1 MTKVLVALPTYD
13 DTSST
18 RQHIYLWGAQT
29 DRIQIVP
36 STRGISALC
45 WCFNWL
51 YTRALNDKT
60 YDYFLLLHADIIPIN
75 PPHWVGKMISEAD
88 RVGADILSIVSPLK
102 SSEGLTSTALVS
114 DQHPQG
120 RRVTMFECVKQLPET
135 FTDRELIEAFGWQNE
150 THVQIRVNT
159 GCMLLDLRRKREL
172 FEQMHF
178 RTHDNIIKR
187 DGKFVATF
195 IPEDWD
201 FSDQAYKLG
210 LKVAASRVVQ
220 LLHHGATDYRNGGA
234 WGTTEHDTEE
244 RCSESR

>member
-1 MTKVLVALPTYD
+1 
-13 DTSST
+13 
-18 RQHIYLWGAQT
+18 
-29 DRIQIVP
+29 
-36 STRGISALC
+36 
-45 WCFNWL
+45 
-51 YTRALNDKT
+51 
-60 YDYFLLLHADIIPIN
+60 
-75 PPHWVGKMISEAD
+75 
-88 RVGADILSIVSPLK
+88 
-102 SSEGLTSTALVS
+102 
-114 DQHPQG
+114 
-120 RRVTMFECVKQLPET
+120 MFECVKQLPET

-195 IPEDWD
+195 IPEDCD